1 MPQMKT
7 VRIPFPP
14 AVLITLILVSI
25 LLLLAY
31 LIAPETIRIAL
42 LACGALAMA
51 LVAFTSVELTIHML
65 ILSTLLGPEVIVG
78 SEAVAGAGSSR
89 GFTLRLDDI
98 LLTIIG
104 LTWLFRMA
112 LTKELGVIRRTPIN
126 QPIGWYLMISLVATM
141 IGMFSGRVSAFG
153 FFFVLKYLEYFVIFY
168 MIVNQVHDEE
178 SIKRYIWVMLFT
190 CFAVSL
196 FGIAQ
201 IPGGERVSAPFEGE
215 TGEPNTFGGY
225 LVLMFSVATGIFM
238 YNKERRL
245 RLILGVICV
254 CALVALAFTESRS
267 SYLAF
272 VGAIGMFMIFLEQ
285 KRLFIAIMIVGL
297 ILSPVVMPGNVID
310 RVMYTFTQAK
320 EGGQI
325 QVGDVRIDTST
336 SERLNSWKD
345 AFETDFIKHPL
356 LGVGVTGGRF
366 LDAQY
371 PRVLTESGILGFVA
385 FIWFLRRVW
394 VLLRQSCNELSD
406 PILKGV
412 AVGTLC
418 GYGGLLLHAIGANTF
433 IIVRVMEP
441 FMILMGLIL
450 GALLI
455 EKQKSSEQ
463 QAKALEKS
471 GADFRAPQPKR

>member
-1 MPQMKT
+1 MPQLKT

-14 AVLITLILVSI
+14 AVLITLVLVSI

-31 LIAPETIRIAL
+31 LIAPETIRVAL
-42 LACGALAMA
+42 LACGALAIV
-51 LVAFTSVELTIHML
+51 LVAFTSVELTIHLL
-65 ILSTLLGPEVIVG
+65 ILSTLLGPEVIL
-78 SEAVAGAGSSR
+78 GAGEASTAGSR
-89 GFTLRLDDI
+89 GITLRLDDI

-126 QPIGWYLMISLVATM
+126 QPIGWYLMITLTATM
-141 IGMFSGRVSAFG
+141 LGMFSGRVGAFG

-201 IPGGERVSAPFEGE
+201 IPGGGRVSAPFEGE
-215 TGEPNTFGGY
+215 IGEPNTFGGY
-225 LVLMFSVATGIFM
+225 LVLMFSVAVGIFM
-238 YNKERRL
+238 HNKGRRL

-254 CALVALAFTESRS
+254 LAVVALAFTESRS

-272 VGAIGMFMIFLEQ
+272 IGAIGMFMVFLEQ
-285 KRLFIAIMIVGL
+285 KRLFVALMCVGL
-297 ILSPVVMPGNVID
+297 ILSPVVLPGNVID
-310 RVMYTFTQAK
+310 RVMFTFTQK
-320 EGGQI
+320 EEGGQV

-336 SERLNSWKD
+336 SARLNSWKS
-345 AFETDFIKHPL
+345 AFETDFIEYPL

-371 PRVLTESGILGFVA
+371 PRVLTESGILGFVV
-385 FIWFLRRVW
+385 FVWFLRRIW
-394 VLLRQSCNELSD
+394 VLLRQSYEELSD

-433 IIVRVMEP
+433 IIVRIMEP
-441 FMILMGLIL
+441 FMILIGLVL
-450 GALLI
+450 GALFI
-455 EKQKSSEQ
+455 EKLKSPEQ
-463 QAKALEKS
+463 QTETLEKTV
-471 GADFRAPQPKR
+471 

>member
-1 MPQMKT
+1 MPQLKT

-31 LIAPETIRIAL
+31 LIAPEDIRIAL
-42 LACGALAMA
+42 FACGALAIA
-51 LVAFTSVELTIHML
+51 LIAFTSVELTIHIL
-65 ILSTLLGPEVIVG
+65 ILSTLLGPEAIIG
-78 SEAVAGAGSSR
+78 GGLEGAGASR

-126 QPIGWYLMISLVATM
+126 QPMGWYLMITLIATM
-141 IGMFSGRVSAFG
+141 MGMFSGRVGAFG

-201 IPGGERVSAPFEGE
+201 IPGGGRVSAPFEGE
-215 TGEPNTFGGY
+215 FGEPNTLGGY
-225 LVLMFSVATGIFM
+225 LVLMFSVAVGIFM
-238 YNKERRL
+238 HNEEKRL
-245 RLILGVICV
+245 RLILGVLCV

-272 VGAIGMFMIFLEQ
+272 LGAIGMFIIFLEQ
-285 KRLFIAIMIVGL
+285 KRLFIAVTIVGL
-297 ILSPVVMPGNVID
+297 ILTPVIMPGNVIE
-310 RVMYTFTQAK
+310 RVMYTFTQPE
-320 EGGQI
+320 EGGQV

-336 SERLNSWKD
+336 SARLNSWKG
-345 AFETDFIKHPL
+345 AFEEDFVKHPL
-356 LGVGVTGGRF
+356 LGVGATGGRF

-371 PRVLTESGILGFVA
+371 PRVLTESGILGLVA
-385 FIWFLRRVW
+385 FFWFLRRVW
-394 VLLRQSCNELSD
+394 VLLRQSYRELSD

-412 AVGTLC
+412 AVGALC

-433 IIVRVMEP
+433 IIVRIMEP
-441 FMILMGLIL
+441 FMILIGLIL
-450 GALLI
+450 GALFI
-455 EKQKSSEQ
+455 EKMKSPEP
-463 QAKALEKS
+463 QAETLEKTV
-471 GADFRAPQPKR
+471 